1 MFQPELM
8 TPLTVIS
15 SYYLKSTCLLS
26 RMWKYLLR
34 GKNQVL
40 KQQQWER
47 NCEIPDTDPGKGLI
61 KPWGEMGSNSELTA
75 VSCVQK

>member
-1 MFQPELM
+1 MPQPELTTSM
-8 TPLTVIS
+8 TVIS
-15 SYYLKSTCLLS
+15 SYYLKRTCILS

-40 KQQQWER
+40 KQQQCEM

-61 KPWGEMGSNSELTA
+61 EPWGEIGSSSELKA
-75 VSCVQK
+75 FSCVQK